1 MAGGLF
7 SPAGCRG
14 HWFSGGDEPLDR
26 ALVAGLML
34 DAALGTSSWP
44 PDPQAR
50 GRELKGRV
58 QEALLTHLA
67 GRITLDRFRG
77 LILTLDR
84 SFSFYLPLISSLL
97 PRPAEK
103 PGFPE
108 PAAPGAKDA
117 FADNRGVHGARLEE
131 ALSRLQDI
139 LPRRPRSKL
148 TGPKLLDFLAATGG
162 AWFKLRDFQEHF
174 AMDRKTAWEYVQKFL
189 EAGFLIHN
197 GAKAAAVRYGLA
209 EEFLRVRAGAV
220 RREAARALV
229 GFPSPLASRVADWL
243 IRSGGEPF
251 WEGAW
256 RRALPAAHFRE
267 IIPRLS
273 GHPPLLEVVSAV
285 EGDGGLLR
293 LPDRWLQP

>member
-1 MAGGLF
+1 MAGAGG
-7 SPAGCRG
+7 SPAGCGG
-14 HWFSGGDEPLDR
+14 HWFGGGDEPLDR

-34 DAALGTSSWP
+34 DAALGTSPWP

-58 QEALLTHLA
+58 QQALLTHLA

-97 PRPAEK
+97 PRPSAK
-103 PGFPE
+103 PESPE
-108 PAAPGAKDA
+108 TAAPGAKDA
-117 FADNRGVHGARLEE
+117 FPDKRGVHGEHLAE
-131 ALSRLQDI
+131 ALDRLRQI

-148 TGPKLLDFLAATGG
+148 TGPKLLDFLGATGG

-189 EAGFLIHN
+189 QAGLLIHN
-197 GAKAAAVRYGLA
+197 GDKAAAVRYGLA
-209 EEFLRVRAGAV
+209 EGFLRVRAGAV

-229 GFPSPLASRVADWL
+229 GLPTPLASRVADWL

-256 RRALPAAHFRE
+256 RRVLPAAHFRE

-285 EGDGGLLR
+285 EGDGRLLR
-293 LPDRWLQP
+293 LASRWLRP